1 LFGDLGVF
9 QVAMLSNVLEELRRL
24 QEFGCVERTRQSP
37 AVPVL
42 PSQINRSPAEHFR
55 NQFTF
60 LMERL

>member
-1 LFGDLGVF
+1 
-9 QVAMLSNVLEELRRL
+9 MLSNVLEELRRL